1 MHFHLVNCETI
12 LVVREKRKDGKD
24 NSASAGLR
32 GDTAQVTINGRS
44 TANRAGVTRRE
55 RKQ

>member
-1 MHFHLVNCETI
+1 M
-12 LVVREKRKDGKD
+12 EKTTLLLLA
-24 NSASAGLR
+24 NR

-55 RKQ
+55 GEGERGNSKDQ